1 MERRLRPIPASVGIP
16 SAAAMSLL
24 HCPLCIGLAVLS
36 AVRGCAH
43 AALLWQLRAEPQPVQ
58 LQAA

>member
-1 MERRLRPIPASVGIP
+1 MGPQGRPRTVSVGSPGI
-16 SAAAMSLL
+16 AAMSLL

-36 AVRGCAH
+36 TVRGCAH
-43 AALLWQLRAEPQPVQ
+43 AALLWQLWAQPQPAQ

>member
-1 MERRLRPIPASVGIP
+1 
-16 SAAAMSLL
+16 MSLL

-36 AVRGCAH
+36 AIRGCAH
-43 AALLWQLRAEPQPVQ
+43 AALLWQLWAQPQPGQ